1 MQMYLGGEALR
12 TRYPRVRLT
21 RCATRGCEATASF
34 VLAGMAGI
42 KAGAQQCLQHVRAAA
57 ARHAAPVIEYAE
69 QLLARGAAAA
79 PARPADAAADVAADA
94 SSQAGAVQV
103 ASREAAAPDAQG
115 RTLRASGLRGKLFES
130 ADGSFECELAGGMR
144 LVPCCRLEGLR
155 MAGAQLP
162 AKQLRG
168 HEACCPG
175 G

>member
-21 RCATRGCEATASF
+21 RCATRGCQATASF

-57 ARHAAPVIEYAE
+57 ARHAAPVIDCAE
-69 QLLARGAAAA
+69 ELALEAAAA
-79 PARPADAAADVAADA
+79 PARPAADAAEGDVGDAGRHAGVAPLA
-94 SSQAGAVQV
+94 SS
-103 ASREAAAPDAQG
+103 EAAPGAHG
-115 RTLRASGLRGKLFES
+115 RTLHASGLRGRLFQS
-130 ADGSFECELAGGMR
+130 AGGSFECELAGGVR

>member
-21 RCATRGCEATASF
+21 RCATRGCKATASF
-34 VLAGMAGI
+34 VLAGIAGI

-57 ARHAAPVIEYAE
+57 ARHAAPVIECAE
-69 QLLARGAAAA
+69 QLSAREATNAPAPRADGTADAGPHPGAA
-79 PARPADAAADVAADA
+79 RLA
-94 SSQAGAVQV
+94 SGEVL
-103 ASREAAAPDAQG
+103 APDAQG
-115 RTLRASGLRGKLFES
+115 RTLCASGLRGKLFES
-130 ADGSFECELAGGMR
+130 TDGSFECELAGGTR
-144 LVPCCRLEGLR
+144 LAPCCRLEGLR
-155 MAGAQLP
+155 MAGVQLP